1 MKTKSRVTKIEITH
15 RTIFFIVAVIASI
28 WLFTAVKDIIIALFV
43 AMLVTAATHPS
54 VKALE
59 KRGVPKPLSAALI
72 LLSSF
77 VILISIFASLA
88 PLVIGQVNLLLTR
101 LPMLIERFPY
111 FQFNFS
117 DIASQIAPLSG
128 NLVKIA
134 LDTFSA
140 TVFISTIFVITF
152 YLILERDNM
161 DKYIGYFFE
170 DKQNIAEKVINQIEY
185 KLGHWVRGQ
194 AMLMVIVGF
203 LTYLGLLVIGLEYA
217 IPLAII
223 AGLLELVPNLGP
235 TISSIP
241 AILVGFAISPLHGIL
256 TIVLYVLVQQLE
268 NNLIVPQVMSKT
280 IGIHPVV
287 TIIALLLGF
296 RLGGALLA
304 VLALPIVLVAQVI
317 ITELNAQK
325 QLSKETLH

>member
-1 MKTKSRVTKIEITH
+1 MKTKSHVTKIEITH
-15 RTIFFIVAVIASI
+15 RTIFFIVAVIASV

-43 AMLVTAATHPS
+43 ALLVTAAVHPS
-54 VKALE
+54 VKALQA
-59 KRGVPKPLSAALI
+59 KGVPKPLSAGLI
-72 LLSSF
+72 LLTSF
-77 VILISIFASLA
+77 FILVSIFASLA

-101 LPMLIERFPY
+101 LPMLIERFSY
-111 FQFNFS
+111 FQFNLS

-161 DKYIGYFFE
+161 SKYLTYFFG
-170 DKQNIAEKVINQIEY
+170 DKEELAEKVINQIEH

-194 AMLMVIVGF
+194 AMLMVIVGL

-256 TIVLYVLVQQLE
+256 TLVLYVLVQQLE

-280 IGIHPVV
+280 IGIHPVI

-304 VLALPIVLVAQVI
+304 VLALPIVLVTQVI
-317 ITELNAQK
+317 ITELNAQRK
-325 QLSKETLH
+325 AS